1 MPFFVPPTLKSMS
14 PQWSSA
20 PRMSVT
26 STFFDWSSL
35 VKRPIEMPA
44 TVRFSG
50 TPASMRARQPL
61 QMDAIDEEPLEPMI
75 SLTTRIEYGN
85 SSGRTSASERSASA
99 PWPISRRPVE
109 PRRPTS
115 PVQYGGKL

>member
-26 STFFDWSSL
+26 STFWLWSSF

-44 TVRFSG
+44 TVRLIG
-50 TPASMRARQPL
+50 TPASMSARQPL
-61 QMDAIDEEPLEPMI
+61 QIDAIDEEPFEPMI
-75 SLTTRIEYGN
+75 SETTRIEYGK
-85 SSGRTSASERSASA
+85 SSGSTSASERSARA

-115 PVQYGGKL
+115 PVQ

>member
-1 MPFFVPPTLKSMS
+1 M
-14 PQWSSA
+14 
-20 PRMSVT
+20 
-26 STFFDWSSL
+26 
-35 VKRPIEMPA
+35 EMPA

-50 TPASMRARQPL
+50 TPASMSARQPL
-61 QMDAIDEEPLEPMI
+61 QIEAIEDEPFEPMI
-75 SLTTRIEYGN
+75 SLTTRIEYGK
-85 SSGRTSASERSASA
+85 SSGSTSAMERSASA